1 MAIQHQAFIG
11 LDECIYGY
19 IDEAEL
25 SQHKYFKLR
34 NIAFRGMTILGLDFF
49 YQIRSVKLPINANF
63 TVNLPANY
71 LNFSKVGV
79 FNSKGEVIPLYYN
92 QKLTTYADLFP
103 DRLTKTQDNSLFDVS
118 IANSTWYNYWD
129 GGIFTNLYGIPSG
142 APFVGSFK
150 IDNANGVILLN
161 ENFGY
166 EYICLEYLGS
176 PSEDEESGCPI
187 PIQFKEAMIAYLSWV
202 DIKSLPNSR
211 RGNLGDKRDRK
222 HDFYNERKNAIAR
235 WKATHMEEAHQA
247 SMDQNRLT
255 IKI

>member
-1 MAIQHQAFIG
+1 MAIQHLAYIT

-19 IDEAEL
+19 IDAAEL
-25 SQHKYFKLR
+25 SRNKYFKLR
-34 NIAFRGMTILGLDFF
+34 NLVFNAMTELGLDFF

-63 TVNLPANY
+63 TVTLPANY
-71 LNFSKVGV
+71 LNYSKVGV
-79 FNSKGEVIPLYYN
+79 FNSRGELIPLWYN
-92 QKLTTYADLFP
+92 QKLTTYADLLP
-103 DRLTKTQDNSLFDVS
+103 DRLERTQDSSLFDAS
-118 IANSTWYNYWD
+118 IANSTWYNYWE
-129 GGIFTNLYGIPSG
+129 GGVYTNLYGVPSG

-176 PSEDEESGCPI
+176 PSEDEETGCPI
-187 PIQFKEAMIAYLSWV
+187 PIQFKEAMIAYLSWK
-202 DIKSLPNSR
+202 DIQHLPSSR

-222 HDFYNERKNAIAR
+222 SNYFNERKNAIAR
-235 WKATHMEEAHQA
+235 WKPTHIEEAHQA
-247 SMDQNRLT
+247 SMEQNRLT